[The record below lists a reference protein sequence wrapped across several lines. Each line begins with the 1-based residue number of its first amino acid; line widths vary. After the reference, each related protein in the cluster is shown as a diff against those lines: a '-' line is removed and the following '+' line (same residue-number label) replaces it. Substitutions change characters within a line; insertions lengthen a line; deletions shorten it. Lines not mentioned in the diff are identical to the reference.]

1 MQVSQCLK
9 QRLWVE
15 LVGHSNHMKDKHALL
30 IGFGWLLTLF
40 LCAGCNTNNES
51 AHIEEER
58 NSIAVFSFSMD
69 SVPVHYVVL
78 NTLDKGEYRYMT
90 WYEIGMDGERKQ
102 PYRYRFCINKD
113 TLFASIK
120 YQDDTIRKTLMV
132 RDSLTH
138 HFTPLVLDEK
148 GDSIPYDS
156 LEHYYEHSERVPPPP
171 GNDFVTKFRGK
182 QVITLNGQPYEAY
195 RFDKKDVD
203 ALSYSHVEKIYFD
216 FLFNIL
222 AVEWMDDENANIPY
236 NGLINRSCI
245 IDYDGTSSMILL
257 DSVPE
262 VVKSVVDSLSMKK

>member
-1 MQVSQCLK
+1 MNRLK
-9 QRLWVE
+9 KYI
-15 LVGHSNHMKDKHALL
+15 GIL
-30 IGFGWLLTLF
+30 IGIVFSFVLLPS
-40 LCAGCNTNNES
+40 CNTNNES

-58 NSIAVFSFSMD
+58 NSIAVFLYSRD
-69 SVPVHYVVL
+69 SVPAHYVVQ

-90 WYEIGMDGERKQ
+90 WYEMGLDGERKHTYKK
-102 PYRYRFCINKD
+102 PLCINKD
-113 TLFASIK
+113 TLFGFLK
-120 YQDDTIRKTLMV
+120 YHDDTIRKIMMV

-156 LEHYYEHSERVPPPP
+156 LEHYYEHSDRVPPPP

-203 ALSYSHVEKIYFD
+203 ALFYSHVEKIYFD

>member
-1 MQVSQCLK
+1 MNWLK
-9 QRLWVE
+9 KYI
-15 LVGHSNHMKDKHALL
+15 GIL
-30 IGFGWLLTLF
+30 IGIVFSFVLLPS
-40 LCAGCNTNNES
+40 CNTNNES

-58 NSIAVFSFSMD
+58 NSIAVFLFSMD

-120 YQDDTIRKTLMV
+120 YQDDTIRKILMV
-132 RDSLTH
+132 RDSLTY

-156 LEHYYEHSERVPPPP
+156 LEHYYEHSDRVPPPP

-236 NGLINRSCI
+236 NGLINRSSI